1 MKPHL
6 KTSHIKII
14 EIVDRETGEL
24 IDQEVITH
32 KYITNDKES
41 FYLVYSS
48 LIGLLGEISNPAVK
62 VLSYV
67 LLNYKTDTQFELG
80 ATSRKMIA
88 SKMNLGASSVANALT
103 ELKSCN
109 ILYSTMKSMYQINP
123 RYAYQGSTSDRKNA
137 MKAIIELGCKN
148 C

>member
-1 MKPHL
+1 MKPYL
-6 KTSHIKII
+6 KTSHTKII
-14 EIVDRETGEL
+14 ETVDRETGEL
-24 IDQEVITH
+24 IDQEVVTH
-32 KYITNDKES
+32 KYITTDKES

-103 ELKSCN
+103 ELKTCN